1 MLIFI
6 DDSGDPGFKINKGS
20 STHFVI
26 AMVIFHDHLEAEKT
40 AITIKEL
47 KREFKMHPA
56 SEFKFSKSRKEI
68 KTRFLIDINSH
79 DFDIRCLVVDK
90 KIVRSSELKNNRD
103 KFYGYFIKEAL
114 KQNKTSIINANIKI
128 DGGGDRIF
136 RKSFM
141 TYLRKELNNDDT
153 KLITNCKLVDS
164 KKNVLVQ
171 LADMIAGSINRS
183 YSSKSDSSAYKA
195 IIRKHIKD
203 EWKFR

>member
-1 MLIFI
+1 M
-6 DDSGDPGFKINKGS
+6 
-20 STHFVI
+20 
-26 AMVIFHDHLEAEKT
+26 
-40 AITIKEL
+40 
-47 KREFKMHPA
+47 
-56 SEFKFSKSRKEI
+56 
-68 KTRFLIDINSH
+68 
-79 DFDIRCLVVDK
+79 VDK